1 MKTTD
6 LSIASRLWAAVLLPL
21 IALGGLLYLQISD
34 KWQTY
39 LHMQEI
45 EVASA
50 QVGEIGNIIHRL
62 QIERGLSAGFLGS
75 KGRTNQSELAAAR
88 SQTDNVLSGYKQ
100 LVLLENQ
107 FATEGFREQSRQ
119 LETDLR
125 NVATFRLSVDQFT
138 ASGAD
143 SFQFYTN
150 IIGGLANLARVVTS
164 QNVGSDITSR
174 LIGFNQ
180 LLQAKELAGQ
190 ERATGNGFITA
201 GKVDESRFLGFAQS
215 GGAQSALLQSYLFMQ
230 NPVDRSNYARA
241 LDNSA
246 LEDLV
251 AMRSVIIGKGQ
262 GTGLAGLNSTTWFAT
277 ATSRIE
283 AMKALEDETL
293 RGISTVAAEHAD
305 SAMRSLIVLVATFIA
320 VTTAIVFFCF
330 KMVTSIIKPL
340 KNMVESMG
348 RLAAGDLELREAN
361 DRRGDEIGQM
371 ADAVEVFR
379 QAAIRNRELEADAAE
394 NRHRMEV
401 ERVEVQRIADEEAEA
416 RLNQATAALAGSLR
430 KLATGDMVCEI
441 KSPLAQ
447 QFEALRNDFNGSI
460 SHLRS
465 ALRGVGAAVATVEG
479 GSQEISGASD
489 DLARRTEQQAA
500 SLEET
505 AAALEEITSNVH
517 TTSRRA
523 AEARDVVQT
532 VRLRADKSG
541 EVVRHAVAAMKR
553 IETASRQIN
562 QIIGVIDDIAFQTNL
577 LALNAGIEAA
587 RAGDAGKGFAVVA
600 QEVRELAQRS
610 AVAAQEIKTLIANS
624 AAAVSDGVR
633 LVGDTGDG
641 LGAIMQLV
649 GSVASH
655 MDAIASAAQEQSA
668 GLSQVSSAVNHMD
681 QATQQNAA
689 MVEEMSAAGAGLA
702 QESAK
707 LSQLLSGF
715 ELGLASQMQTA
726 ATSNPPATMRLV
738 GRTRGSTAIVEDWQ
752 AF

>member
-21 IALGGLLYLQISD
+21 TALGGLLYFQISD

-50 QVGEIGNIIHRL
+50 QVGEIGNIIHQL

-100 LVLLENQ
+100 FVLLENQ

-201 GKVDESRFLGFAQS
+201 GKVDEARFLGFAQS

-230 NPVDRSNYARA
+230 NPVDRPSYARA

-262 GTGLAGLNSTTWFAT
+262 GTGLAGLDSTTWFAT

-293 RGISTVAAEHAD
+293 RGISAVAAEHAD
-305 SAMRSLIVLVATFIA
+305 NAMRSLIGLVAIFIA
-320 VTTAIVFFCF
+320 VTAAIVFFCF

-348 RLAAGDLELREAN
+348 RLAAGDLELHEATE
-361 DRRGDEIGQM
+361 RRGDEIGQM
-371 ADAVEVFR
+371 AEAVEVFR

-394 NRHRMEV
+394 NRRRMEV
-401 ERVEVQRIADEEAEA
+401 ERVEMQRIADEEAVA

-460 SHLRS
+460 SQLRS
-465 ALRGVGAAVATVEG
+465 ALLGVGAAVATVEG

-541 EVVRHAVAAMKR
+541 EVVRHAVAAMER

-689 MVEEMSAAGAGLA
+689 MVEEMNAAGAGLA

-715 ELGLASQMQTA
+715 ELGLGSQMQTA